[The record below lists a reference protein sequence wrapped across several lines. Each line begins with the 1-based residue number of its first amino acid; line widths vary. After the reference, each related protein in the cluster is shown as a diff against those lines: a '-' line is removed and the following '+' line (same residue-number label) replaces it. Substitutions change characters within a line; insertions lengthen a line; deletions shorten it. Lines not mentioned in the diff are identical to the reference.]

1 MSKPLLNNS
10 SSVSTMTAVHF
21 DDLPSDEG
29 KIDMCIRYESLSL
42 MSRKRQGACYVVQ
55 LLFGHTEY

>member
-21 DDLPSDEG
+21 DDLPSNEG
-29 KIDMCIRYESLSL
+29 KIDMCIRYVHNKYDMNLDWHIL
-42 MSRKRQGACYVVQ
+42 DMS
-55 LLFGHTEY
+55 

>member
-29 KIDMCIRYESLSL
+29 KRYLVH
-42 MSRKRQGACYVVQ
+42 KTGA
-55 LLFGHTEY
+55 

>member
-10 SSVSTMTAVHF
+10 SSVSTMTTVHF

-29 KIDMCIRYESLSL
+29 KIDMCIRY
-42 MSRKRQGACYVVQ
+42 GAYGMNLDV
-55 LLFGHTEY
+55 LA